1 MSNPTKTLAFRTLLL
16 ATFALWFGGFT
27 FYVSFVVPVGT
38 EILGSARRQG
48 FITQQVTHWLNLV
61 CFLSLILMLAE
72 SFLAWKRARRP
83 WREIQLAVVLLNFGL
98 LAGLVW
104 LHPKMDA
111 MIDLDK
117 KMVHDKA
124 EFYGVHR
131 IYLWLSTFQWF
142 AAWGWLPL
150 TLRVWFADHNKP
162 QQLTT
167 NLNDR
172 PKPEFEGS
180 E

>member
-1 MSNPTKTLAFRTLLL
+1 
-16 ATFALWFGGFT
+16 
-27 FYVSFVVPVGT
+27 
-38 EILGSARRQG
+38 
-48 FITQQVTHWLNLV
+48 
-61 CFLSLILMLAE
+61 MLAE